1 MNKRTPTSTLYRL
14 TSSFTC
20 FRTVNTLQN
29 LTTVQ
34 NKTNKKAFLLRAY
47 YPDITLEY
55 CIDKFHIIQCFL
67 TVAYLLS
74 PAKFSKIGCFIIIF
88 SADKMMTKSPV
99 QVISIEVQVALLRGN
114 WLSSRVS
121 ANVIDIQTAVTKPI
135 WIDPLDNAEHQQ
147 KVTRRY
153 LLHR

>member
-1 MNKRTPTSTLYRL
+1 MYKRTPTSTLYRL

-29 LTTVQ
+29 LTRYCTKQDKQESISV
-34 NKTNKKAFLLRAY
+34 KSILPWYHIL
-47 YPDITLEY
+47 ITFISYNVFYL
-55 CIDKFHIIQCFL
+55 
-67 TVAYLLS
+67 YLLS
-74 PAKFSKIGCFIIIF
+74 PANISKIGCFIKIF
-88 SADKMMTKSPV
+88 SADEMMTKSPV

-135 WIDPLDNAEHQQ
+135 WIHPLDNAVHQQ